1 MNSTKQ
7 RLLVAAGTLATFLA
21 GTAVIAQ
28 SGTDT
33 APEARYEMDV
43 GTTAG
48 IMGQS
53 DTREMTLRLGSRLAA
68 TGGAP
73 KADHFLPDGMRMGL
87 SVPLTSPEPGKLP
100 VEKQDDPEEKF
111 QRPKGRLL
119 IFWGCG
125 AHAGPGQP
133 VVIDFSKMAK
143 GQIPPDL
150 FSARI
155 PAETGPRP
163 GNSRTYGDWPN
174 GKSRAQVSKQ
184 SSLIGQHR
192 IAGNYSP
199 EIAFALTQDFMPPP
213 RVKSGQAP
221 DGSTPLNWSPVPAA
235 TGYYAWAMSAKDNGK
250 DSSDMVWWASSSSRQ
265 FGGDLW
271 SWLSPATV
279 NRLIGQKIVMPPSQ
293 TSCTIPAEVKA
304 AGGEMMMGFMN
315 AFGPEA
321 NFAFPE
327 RPRDPKIAWH
337 PKWTAKVR
345 YRSTGNFM
353 PGMPSMGEMMMG
365 QQGDKPGDKPEEK
378 PKPCK
383 PKLGGFLKKA
393 AGLGGSGC

>member
-7 RLLVAAGTLATFLA
+7 RLLVAAGSTVALLTA
-21 GTAVIAQ
+21 TAVIAQ
-28 SGTDT
+28 SADT

-48 IMGQS
+48 MMGQGDS
-53 DTREMTLRLGSRLAA
+53 REMVLRLGSRLPAI
-68 TGGAP
+68 GGAP
-73 KADHFLPDGMRMGL
+73 KADHFLPEGMRMGP
-87 SVPLTSPEPGKLP
+87 SVPLTSPEPGKP
-100 VEKQDDPEEKF
+100 APTPDKEQREKF
-111 QRPKGRLL
+111 QQPKGRLL

-143 GQIPPDL
+143 GQVPPDL
-150 FSARI
+150 FTTSI
-155 PAETGPRP
+155 PAEAGPRA
-163 GNSRTYGDWPN
+163 GNSRSYGDWPN
-174 GKSRAQVSKQ
+174 GKSNARVSRT

-199 EIAFALTQDFMPPP
+199 EISFALTQDFMAPPK
-213 RVKSGQAP
+213 VKSGEAS
-221 DGSTPLNWSPVPAA
+221 DGSTPLNWAPVPAA
-235 TGYYAWAMSAKDNGK
+235 TGYYAWAMSASGNGK
-250 DSSDMVWWASSSSRQ
+250 DSNDIVWWASSASRQ

-271 SWLSPATV
+271 NWLSPATV
-279 NRLIGQKIVMPPSQ
+279 NRLIGQKVVMPPSQ

-304 AGGEMMMGFMN
+304 AGGGMIMGFMN
-315 AFGPEA
+315 AYGPEA

-327 RPRDPKIAWH
+327 RPRDPKIAWR

-345 YRSTGNFM
+345 YRAMGNFM
-353 PGMPSMGEMMMG
+353 PGMPDMGDMLRG
-365 QQGDKPGDKPEEK
+365 RSNDNQKDA

-383 PKLGGFLKKA
+383 PKLGGLLKKA
-393 AGLGGSGC
+393 IGAGGSGC

>member
-1 MNSTKQ
+1 MRSK
-7 RLLVAAGTLATFLA
+7 RMKMMLGAGVALASLAAG
-21 GTAVIAQ
+21 GVVVAQ
-28 SGTDT
+28 SADT
-33 APEARYEMDV
+33 GPEARYEMDV

-48 IMGQS
+48 IMGQG
-53 DTREMTLRLGSRLAA
+53 DRREMTLRLGSRLPA

-73 KADHFLPDGMRMGL
+73 KADHFLPEGMRMGA
-87 SVPLTSPEPGKLP
+87 SVPLTSPEPNKPP
-100 VEKQDDPEEKF
+100 VEADREPNEKF
-111 QRPKGRLL
+111 ERPKGRLL

-133 VVIDFSKMAK
+133 VVIDFSKLAK
-143 GQIPPDL
+143 GQVPPDL

-155 PAETGPRP
+155 PGETGPRP

-174 GKSRAQVSKQ
+174 GKSRAQVSNS

-199 EIAFALTQDFMPPP
+199 EIAFALNQDFMAPPK
-213 RVKSGQAP
+213 VKASPAP
-221 DGSTPLNWSPVPAA
+221 DGSTPLSWAAVPSA
-235 TGYYAWAMSAKDNGK
+235 TGYYAWAMSAKDGGN
-250 DSSDMVWWASSSSRQ
+250 DIVWWASSATRQ

-279 NRLIGQKIVMPPSQ
+279 SRLIGQKIVMPPSQ
-293 TSCTIPAEVKA
+293 TSCTIPAEVKT

-327 RPRDPKIAWH
+327 RPKDPKVAWR

-345 YRSTGNFM
+345 YRATGNFM
-353 PGMPSMGEMMMG
+353 PGMPDMAEMMRG
-365 QQGDKPGDKPEEK
+365 QQDDSDNPRPEEK
-378 PKPCK
+378 AKPCK

>member
-1 MNSTKQ
+1 MRPKIMKM
-7 RLLVAAGTLATFLA
+7 LGA
-21 GTAVIAQ
+21 GTALAGLLAAGFVIAQ
-28 SGTDT
+28 TSNDT
-33 APEARYEMDV
+33 APEARYVMDI
-43 GTTAG
+43 GSTAG
-48 IMGQS
+48 MMGQGES
-53 DTREMTLRLGSRLAA
+53 REMHLRLGSRLPA

-73 KADHFLPDGMRMGL
+73 RADHFLPAGMRMGA
-87 SVPLTSPEPGKLP
+87 SVPLTSPGPNKPP
-100 VEKQDDPEEKF
+100 VEAERQPYDKF
-111 QRPKGRLL
+111 ERPKGRLL

-133 VVIDFSKMAK
+133 VIIDFARLAK

-150 FSARI
+150 FSASI
-155 PAETGPRP
+155 PSEAVPMP
-163 GNSRTYGDWPN
+163 GTSRTYGDWPN
-174 GKSRAQVSKQ
+174 GKSEARVSKA
-184 SSLIGQHR
+184 SSLLGQHR

-199 EIAFALTQDFMPPP
+199 EISFALNQDFMQTP
-213 RVKSGQAP
+213 RVKSGSAP
-221 DGSTPLNWSPVPAA
+221 DGSIPLNWAPVPSA
-235 TGYYAWAMSAKDNGK
+235 TGYYAWAMGAGGGGQSKD
-250 DSSDMVWWASSSSRQ
+250 DMVWWASSATRQ

-279 NRLIGQKIVMPPSQ
+279 NRLIGQKAVMPPSQ

-304 AGGEMMMGFMN
+304 AAGEMMMGFFN

-345 YRSTGNFM
+345 YRSMGNFM
-353 PGMPSMGEMMMG
+353 TGMPDMSDALLGRETED
-365 QQGDKPGDKPEEK
+365 QENRPK

-383 PKLGGFLKKA
+383 PKLGGLLKRA
-393 AGLGGSGC
+393 AGIGSGC

>member
-1 MNSTKQ
+1 MRSKRMKMLGVGTA
-7 RLLVAAGTLATFLA
+7 LATMLAAGM
-21 GTAVIAQ
+21 VVAQ
-28 SGTDT
+28 TGADT

-48 IMGQS
+48 MMGQG

-73 KADHFLPDGMRMGL
+73 KADHFLPDGMRMGA
-87 SVPLTSPEPGKLP
+87 SVPLTSPEPGKPP
-100 VEKQDDPEEKF
+100 VEKYDDPQEKF

-133 VVIDFSKMAK
+133 VVIDFAKMAK
-143 GQIPPDL
+143 GQMPPDL
-150 FSARI
+150 FSASI
-155 PAETGPRP
+155 PAEMGPRP

-174 GKSRAQVSKQ
+174 GKSRSQVSRN
-184 SSLIGQHR
+184 SSLLGQHR

-199 EIAFALTQDFMPPP
+199 EIAFALSQDFMAPP
-213 RVKSGQAP
+213 RVKSGSAP
-221 DGSTPLNWSPVPAA
+221 DGSTPLNWAPVPAA
-235 TGYYAWAMSAKDNGK
+235 TGYYAWAMSAKENGK
-250 DSSDMVWWASSSSRQ
+250 DNSDMVWWTSSSSRQ

-271 SWLSPATV
+271 GWLSPGTV
-279 NRLIGQKIVMPPSQ
+279 NRLIGQKVVMPPSQ

-304 AGGEMMMGFMN
+304 AGGQMMMGFMN

-345 YRSTGNFM
+345 YRATGNFM

-365 QQGDKPGDKPEEK
+365 QRDEGQDGKPEEK

>member
-1 MNSTKQ
+1 MKQ
-7 RLLVAAGTLATFLA
+7 RLLVAAGTMAALLA

-28 SGTDT
+28 SADSS
-33 APEARYEMDV
+33 PEARYEMDV
-43 GTTAG
+43 GTSAG
-48 IMGQS
+48 MMGQS

-73 KADHFLPDGMRMGL
+73 KADHFLPDGMRMGA
-87 SVPLTSPEPGKLP
+87 SVPLASPEPGKP
-100 VEKQDDPEEKF
+100 EEKYEKEQREKF

-133 VVIDFSKMAK
+133 VILDFAKMAA
-143 GQIPPDL
+143 GQVPPDL
-150 FSARI
+150 FSASI
-155 PAETGPRP
+155 PSEIGPRP
-163 GNSRTYGDWPN
+163 SNSRTYGDWPN
-174 GKSRAQVSKQ
+174 GKSRAQVSRQ

-199 EIAFALTQDFMPPP
+199 EIAFALNQDFMAPPK
-213 RVKSGQAP
+213 VKSSSAP
-221 DGSTPLNWSPVPAA
+221 DGSTPLNWGAVPAA

-250 DSSDMVWWASSSSRQ
+250 DSSDMVWWASSASRQ

-279 NRLIGQKIVMPPSQ
+279 NKLIGQKVVMPPSQ

-304 AGGEMMMGFMN
+304 AGGEMMMGFLN

-327 RPRDPKIAWH
+327 RPKDPKIAWH

-353 PGMPSMGEMMMG
+353 PGMPSVGEMMMG
-365 QQGDKPGDKPEEK
+365 QRGDDQDGKKPDDKPKA
-378 PKPCK
+378 CK
-383 PKLGGFLKKA
+383 PKLGSFLKKA
-393 AGLGGSGC
+393 AGLGNGC

>member
-1 MNSTKQ
+1 MNNMKQ
-7 RLLVAAGTLATFLA
+7 RLLVAAGTMAALVAA
-21 GTAVIAQ
+21 TAVIAQ
-28 SGTDT
+28 SADT
-33 APEARYEMDV
+33 QPEARYEMDV
-43 GTTAG
+43 GTSAG
-48 IMGQS
+48 MMGQS
-53 DTREMTLRLGSRLAA
+53 DRREVNLRLGSRLAA

-73 KADHFLPDGMRMGL
+73 KADHFLPDGMRMGP
-87 SVPLTSPEPGKLP
+87 SVPLASPEPGKP
-100 VEKQDDPEEKF
+100 PEEKYEEQREKF
-111 QRPKGRLL
+111 QRPQGRLL

-133 VVIDFSKMAK
+133 VVIDFAKMAK
-143 GQIPPDL
+143 GQMPPDL
-150 FSARI
+150 FSAAI
-155 PAETGPRP
+155 PSEIGPRAS
-163 GNSRTYGDWPN
+163 NSRTYGDWPN
-174 GKSRAQVSKQ
+174 GKSRAQVSNK

-199 EIAFALTQDFMPPP
+199 EIAFALSQDFMAPPK
-213 RVKSGQAP
+213 VKSGQAP
-221 DGSTPLNWSPVPAA
+221 DGSTPLSWGAVPAA
-235 TGYYAWAMSAKDNGK
+235 TGYYAWAMSARDNGK
-250 DSSDMVWWASSSSRQ
+250 NASDMVWWASSATRQ

-304 AGGEMMMGFMN
+304 AGGEMMMGFLN

-345 YRSTGNFM
+345 YRATGNFM

-365 QQGDKPGDKPEEK
+365 QTNDDQDGKKPEDKPKA
-378 PKPCK
+378 CK

-393 AGLGGSGC
+393 AGLGNGC